1 MSDWK
6 PGEPISSRKLNQH
19 SAARAQ
25 TEFSGPPGSVSKFGQ
40 NFGMLHHDLTNTGM
54 WIRVTSPP
62 VDSSVVVTGDIDQ
75 SVKLHSWEA
84 IMWNDGLKKWQ
95 ANPSNFGN
103 ATTNPNSTEAY
114 DYDAVISADL
124 GNLTQTPD
132 ANLTAN
138 MVAQTGVTPYFA
150 VRDPVSRRLIA
161 VTTGG
166 GGGNFNANSTET
178 VLMILGEW
186 TDYKDCPDAPP
197 APPMSYA
204 DYPCSDAR
212 TTTPCVPA
220 YAYAVYQRFGYVWN
234 KIGDSRTYGVWATE
248 LNGGG
253 TTAWRR
259 FVIPRWGGNFDPT
272 TGLPDPEAACMG
284 VAFVGGGGSALTCS
298 CPAWATTGQCLKVTY
313 TIIDRPF
320 PTGNGGYSDCN
331 DVFLVFDAG
340 DGEGPYWGSTFEALI
355 NQTGSLCFDGSDG
368 SGPLGFAI
376 QYLDTARD
384 QCDWGP
390 DVFDPCNPC
399 EGFGRFYITGEIN
412 GVEERPNCG
421 SAGHFDGY
429 LSIPDIVDIICNCA
443 TKSLRELT
451 PCDGCDGTS
460 GELPPLHFVDMESIE
475 ITCCDETEP
484 EGTAIFGGT
493 ADEPSE
499 DAAFGGTADGPAT
512 DIYDGG
518 GA

>member
-25 TEFSGPPGSVSKFGQ
+25 TEFSGPPGSMSKFGQ
-40 NFGMLHHDLTNTGM
+40 NFGMLNHDLTNTGM

-62 VDSSVVVTGDIDQ
+62 VESSVVVTGPTLQ
-75 SVKLHSWEA
+75 KVKLHSWEA
-84 IMWNDGLKKWQ
+84 VMWNDGLKKWQ

-103 ATTNPNSTEAY
+103 ATTNPDSTEAY
-114 DYDAVISADL
+114 DYDAVIAADL

-161 VTTGG
+161 VNTGG

-186 TDYKDCPDAPP
+186 TDYKDCPGAPP
-197 APPMSYA
+197 APPMTYA
-204 DYPCSDAR
+204 NLPCDESR

-220 YAYAVYQRFGYVWN
+220 YAYAVYQRCGYVWN

-248 LNGGG
+248 LNGG
-253 TTAWRR
+253 TTSAWRR

-272 TGLPDPEAACMG
+272 TGLPDPDAVCMG
-284 VAFVGGGGSALTCS
+284 VAFLGGGGSALTCS
-298 CPAWATTGQCLKVTY
+298 CPSWAATGQCLLVNY
-313 TIIDRPF
+313 TVIDRPF
-320 PTGNGGYSDCN
+320 PEGNGGYTDCGN
-331 DVFLVFDAG
+331 IFTFMDNG
-340 DGEGPYWGSTFEALI
+340 DSEGPYWGRSFTAEINVSGNLCNDNDAGEGPFTFMIVYED
-355 NQTGSLCFDGSDG
+355 TGRNRC
-368 SGPLGFAI
+368 
-376 QYLDTARD
+376 Y
-384 QCDWGP
+384 WGP
-390 DVFDPCNPC
+390 DSFDPCDPC
-399 EGFGRFYITGEIN
+399 AGFGRFYVTGEVNTSNPQI
-412 GVEERPNCG
+412 NCG
-421 SAGHFDGY
+421 GAGHFTGY
-429 LSIPDIVDIICNCA
+429 LSEADIRQIICDCA
-443 TKSLRELT
+443 EKELRELVKCNS
-451 PCDGCDGTS
+451 CDGNET
-460 GELPPLHFVDMESIE
+460 LPPLHFIDFETLRF
-475 ITCCDETEP
+475 TCCDKSEP

-499 DAAFGGTADGPAT
+499 DAAFGGTADGPAI